1 MTNMMGVIEDI
12 HDSDSL
18 SEEPPSDE
26 ENENKDEENETMVDH
41 EDKGQNNVYV

>member
-1 MTNMMGVIEDI
+1 MTNMMGVPEDI

-26 ENENKDEENETMVDH
+26 ENEKNDSDEENETMVDD
-41 EDKGQNNVYV
+41 EAKG

>member
-26 ENENKDEENETMVDH
+26 ENEKSDEENETMVDD
-41 EDKGQNNVYV
+41 EAKGQSIVNG